1 MNKQPLRILQISR
14 HEMLGGA
21 ASTAWNLHSAYR
33 RRELRSWMVVGRRET
48 NDSTIFEIP
57 NGPAHALWTRN
68 LTRIRLKLH
77 MIRFPHLGQIL
88 NCITKPMRLRDLYKG
103 IEDFDHPGSWRVLE
117 LTPEKP
123 DIVHCHNLHAGYFDL
138 RVLPWLCRR
147 VPVMLTLHDA
157 WLLSGHC
164 AHSFDC
170 ERWKTGC
177 GQCPDL
183 TIYPAIKRDAT
194 ANNWRRKR
202 DIYARSRLYVATPSQ
217 WLMHKVQQSILAS
230 AIVEARVIPNGVNL
244 SVFHPADRQ
253 AARAA
258 LNLPQ
263 DAWILLFVANGII
276 HNIWKD
282 YQTMRAAVA
291 LVAGHI
297 HGQDLLFIALG
308 EKAPQ
313 EQIGRAKVHFVPYQ
327 KEPETVAQYYQAAD
341 VYMHAARVD
350 TFSTTVLEALACGT
364 PVVATSVGGVPE
376 QVEDSVTGF
385 LTPPRDVEAM
395 ASRIEQLLT
404 DNKLRW
410 KIGVTAAEVAGDR
423 FNLDRQVD
431 EHLEWFGDIVGQW
444 QPTVRRANK

>member
-1 MNKQPLRILQISR
+1 VNKQPLRILQISS

-21 ASTAWNLHSAYR
+21 ASIAWNLHCAYR
-33 RRELRSWMVVGRRET
+33 RRGLESWMVVGHKET

-57 NGPAHALWTRN
+57 KGPAHALWTRN
-68 LTRIRLKLH
+68 LIRIRRKLH
-77 MIRFPHLGQIL
+77 MIRAPHLRQIL
-88 NCITKPMRLRDLYKG
+88 TLITKSRRLRDLYQG
-103 IEDFDHPGSWRVLE
+103 IEDFDHPGSWRLLE

-138 RVLPWLCRR
+138 RVLPWLSQR
-147 VPVMLTLHDA
+147 VPVMLTLQDA

-194 ANNWRRKR
+194 ANNWRRKK

-217 WLMHKVQQSILAS
+217 WLMRKVQQSILAS

-244 SVFHPADRQ
+244 SVFNPADRQ
-253 AARAA
+253 AVRAA

-263 DAWILLFVANGII
+263 DARVFLFVAKGIT

-282 YQTMRAAVA
+282 YQTMRAAIA

-297 HGQDLLFIALG
+297 HGRDLLFIALG

-341 VYMHAARVD
+341 VYVHAARVD
-350 TFSTTVLEALACGT
+350 TFPNAVLEALACGT
-364 PVVATSVGGVPE
+364 PVVATAVGGVPE
-376 QVEDSVTGF
+376 QVEDGVTGF

-395 ASRIEQLLT
+395 AARIEQLLA
-404 DNKLRW
+404 DDELRR
-410 KIGVTAAEVAGDR
+410 KIGVTAAEVARER

-431 EHLEWFGDIVGQW
+431 EHLEWFADVVGKW
-444 QPTVRRANK
+444 QPPRREG